1 MFAGDPAIVDDEE
14 DNEEGT
20 EDEDN
25 YAIDYDAICYICRY
39 FT

>member
-1 MFAGDPAIVDDEE
+1 MFAVDPAIVDDE

-20 EDEDN
+20 EDEDS

-39 FT
+39 FTY

>member
-1 MFAGDPAIVDDEE
+1 MFAVDPAIIVDDDE

-20 EDEDN
+20 EDS